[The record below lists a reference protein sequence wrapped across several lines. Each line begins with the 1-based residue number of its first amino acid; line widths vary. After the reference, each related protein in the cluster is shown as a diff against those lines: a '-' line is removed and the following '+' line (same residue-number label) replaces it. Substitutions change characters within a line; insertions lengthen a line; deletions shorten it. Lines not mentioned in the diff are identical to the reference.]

1 MCTFLT
7 FTTNLT
13 FDTKQWKQRRK
24 LNACCNIPITCG
36 ITKFVEAFKNINFP
50 DLLMTAAIFQ
60 LEKVLVRISAT
71 GESPFLVLQ
80 ILQSRRSLVIGDWF
94 SARNVALVNAIQGL
108 AE

>member
-36 ITKFVEAFKNINFP
+36 ITKFVKAFKNTNFP

-60 LEKVLVRISAT
+60 LEKVQVRISAT
-71 GESPFLVLQ
+71 GESPFLE
-80 ILQSRRSLVIGDWF
+80 LQSRRSLVIGDWF
-94 SARNVALVNAIQGL
+94 SARDVALVNAIQGL